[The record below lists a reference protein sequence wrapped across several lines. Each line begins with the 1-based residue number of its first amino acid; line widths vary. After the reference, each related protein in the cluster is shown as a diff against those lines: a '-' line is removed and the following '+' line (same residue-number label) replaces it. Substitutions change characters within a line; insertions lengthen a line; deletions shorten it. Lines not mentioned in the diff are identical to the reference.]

1 MDGSKNFMPQYTM
14 RVIIMIIDIIAI
26 SQNSMKAQNHEDKME
41 DFHYHNTLISWYGQC
56 NVWRKC

>member
-1 MDGSKNFMPQYTM
+1 MPRYT
-14 RVIIMIIDIIAI
+14 MIIDIIEI
-26 SQNSMKAQNHEDKME
+26 SQSSMKSQNSMKAQNHEDKME